1 MSIVF
6 DADVQVT
13 MAGVV
18 ESEILPSTVHSLEIA
33 DGAARL
39 EMRSGPKGDAGPQG
53 PPSYAFTLVG
63 WVADQAALDAI
74 TVTAADAGKAWWVV
88 ATNQI
93 RLWQGRYWIPF
104 DLAMQGTGHQGPPN
118 VLTGAAEIGGTGTDA
133 DATLTGSS
141 PNQILTI
148 TVPKGTTGV
157 QGDPGQPGRIQDAAD
172 VDTTTV
178 AGLSDRMTL
187 QWNASL
193 SKFVPAPNPTWGGP
207 WTIGGNRFAAA
218 SNAAEAPR
226 TIAVITVPAQ
236 AYPWRPYIIGR
247 LPMRGHTPT
256 VGGTRVD
263 VEVRAGTEDGPIV
276 AWSLGFPA
284 ENWAWHYIVPKF
296 EQVVSPASTDISVI
310 QPGQTTTL
318 YVRIIRPVGSG
329 NYSTV
334 SDIAFLQVY
343 ALPMFQ

>member
-1 MSIVF
+1 MTVVY

-18 ESEILPSTVHSLEIA
+18 ESELLPSTVHSLEIA

-39 EMRSGPKGDAGPQG
+39 EMRSGPKGPQGPQG
-53 PPSYAFTLVG
+53 PASFGFTLVG
-63 WVADQAALDAI
+63 YVADQAALDAI
-74 TVTAADAGKAWWVV
+74 TVTAADKGKAWWVV
-88 ATNQI
+88 ATNEI
-93 RLWQGRYWIPF
+93 RYWQGRYWIRF
-104 DLAMQGTGHQGPPN
+104 VDAMQGTGHQGPPN
-118 VLTGAAEIGGTGTDA
+118 VLTGAAEVGPTGSSA
-133 DATLTGSS
+133 SATLTGTS
-141 PNQILTI
+141 PNQVLTI
-148 TVPKGTTGV
+148 TVPKGVTGA
-157 QGDPGQPGRIQDAAD
+157 QGDPGVAGRIQDAAD

-187 QWNASL
+187 QWDASL
-193 SKFVPAPNPTWGGP
+193 SKFVPAPNPSWGGP

-247 LPMRGHTPT
+247 LPMRGHTQT

-284 ENWAWHYIVPKF
+284 QNWMWHRIVPRF
-296 EQVVSPASTDISVI
+296 EQVVSPAATNISVI
-310 QPGQTTTL
+310 QPGQTTTF

-343 ALPMFQ
+343 ALPLFE